1 MKEISIS
8 DLKKMNMC
16 QLKETVEQLR
26 KEIIRVTLKNG
37 GHLASNLGVVELTAA
52 LHYVFDSPKDKLI
65 FDVGHQVYAHKM
77 LTGRMQAMDTLR
89 TDGGIS
95 GFSCAEESEHDI
107 FTTGHSSA
115 SISTA
120 LGLARARDLAGEKH
134 HIVAVIGDGALGGG
148 MALEAINDLGD
159 RKSRLI
165 IILND
170 NEMSISKNVG
180 GLSAYLTH
188 LRTSKA
194 YESLKKRTE
203 SFLLKIP
210 GIGKPILKLLE
221 RVKNTFRYMIMGKT
235 LFENMGIKYLGPIDG
250 HNLEALVK
258 VLKRTKD
265 EEYPVLVHV
274 HTVKG
279 HGFPSAEEQPERFH
293 GISPEQNS
301 LGENENFSTEFGH
314 LLAEM
319 ARNDKRV
326 CAITAG
332 MASGTGLSEFSECF
346 PERFFDVGIAEQHA
360 VGLAAGLAKGG
371 YIPFV
376 AIYSTFLQRAFD
388 QIFHEACLQGLPI
401 VFCIDRSGL
410 VGQDGATHQ
419 GIYDVGFLREMG
431 MTIMAPKDKGELS
444 CMLRFAAQIGKPC
457 AIRYSKHLPLTE
469 DAEDFIPYSWELDTE
484 QGTAA
489 FVSFGSMLQVCRD
502 AASALKQEGIDTAVV
517 NARFLYPLD
526 KKSLQKLKK
535 FRVICVAEDNCA
547 AGGLAE
553 AIKLSFPELPII
565 SAALRETTVKH
576 AEIEKQRRLNGL
588 DVDSLAA
595 YIRNALV

>member
-1 MKEISIS
+1 MKEISIN
-8 DLKKMNMC
+8 DLKKMNIC

-26 KEIIRVTLKNG
+26 KEIVRVTLKNG
-37 GHLASNLGVVELTAA
+37 GHLASNLGVIELTVA

-89 TDGGIS
+89 TDKGIS
-95 GFSCAEESEHDI
+95 GFSCAEESVHDI
-107 FTTGHSSA
+107 FTTGHSST

-134 HIVAVIGDGALGGG
+134 HVVAVIGDGALGGG

-203 SFLLKIP
+203 HFLLKIP
-210 GIGKPILKLLE
+210 VIGKPILKLLE

-250 HNLEALVK
+250 HNLEALIK
-258 VLKRTKD
+258 VLKRTKN

-279 HGFPSAEEQPERFH
+279 RGYQSAEEQPEQFH
-293 GISPEQNS
+293 GVAPEQNV
-301 LGENENFSTEFGH
+301 LCENENFSAEFGH
-314 LLAEM
+314 LLTEM
-319 ARNDKRV
+319 ARSDERI

-332 MASGTGLSEFSECF
+332 MTSGTGLSEFSKCF

-371 YIPFV
+371 CIPFV

-388 QIFHEACLQGLPI
+388 QIFHEACLQELPI

-419 GIYDVGFLREMG
+419 GIFDVGFLREMG
-431 MTIMAPKDKGELS
+431 MIIMAPKDKGELS
-444 CMLRFAAQIGKPC
+444 CMMRFALQCGKPC
-457 AIRYSKHLPLTE
+457 AIRYSKHLPMTE
-469 DAEDFIPYSWELDTE
+469 NTNDFVPYKWNFNTE
-484 QGTAA
+484 KGMAA
-489 FVSFGSMLQVCRD
+489 FVSFGSMLQPCQE
-502 AASALKQEGIDTAVV
+502 AAMILKREGIDTAVV

-526 KKSLQKLKK
+526 EKSLQKLKA
-535 FRVICVAEDNCA
+535 FRVICVVEDNCV

-553 AIKLSFPELPII
+553 AIKSSFPELSIL
-565 SAALRETTVKH
+565 SAALHETMIKH
-576 AEIEKQRRLNGL
+576 AEIETQRKLNGL
-588 DVDSLAA
+588 DADSLAS

>member
-37 GHLASNLGVVELTAA
+37 GHLASNLGVIELTVA

-89 TDGGIS
+89 TDEGIS

-107 FTTGHSSA
+107 FTTGHSST

-203 SFLLKIP
+203 YFLLKIP
-210 GIGKPILKLLE
+210 GIGKPVLKLLE
-221 RVKNTFRYMIMGKT
+221 RVKNTFRYMIMGKN

-258 VLKRTKD
+258 VLKRTKN

-279 HGFPSAEEQPERFH
+279 HGFQSAEEQPERFH

-301 LGENENFSTEFGH
+301 LGENENFSIEFGH
-314 LLAEM
+314 LLTEM
-319 ARNDKRV
+319 ARNNKRV

-332 MASGTGLSEFSECF
+332 MTSGTGLSEFSECF

-444 CMLRFAAQIGKPC
+444 CMLRFAAQSGKPC
-457 AIRYSKHLPLTE
+457 AIRYSKYLPLTE
-469 DAEDFIPYSWELDTE
+469 DAEDFIPYSWTFDTE
-484 QGTAA
+484 KGTAA
-489 FVSFGSMLQVCRD
+489 FVSFGSMLQACRD
-502 AASALKQEGIDTAVV
+502 AASALKREGIDTVVV

-526 KKSLQKLKK
+526 KKSLQKLKE

-553 AIKLSFPELPII
+553 AIKSFFPELPII
-565 SAALRETTVKH
+565 SAALRETTIKH
-576 AEIEKQRRLNGL
+576 AEIETQRRFNGL
-588 DVDSLAA
+588 DADSLAS